1 MYNISNLSLA
11 SLREQINAQTR
22 TVEFQTDDGA
32 LTQMVYVPKFTVPA
46 GVFEN
51 GAYPKHDLNLGG
63 FFIDKYQC
71 SHKKATAFS
80 RGIGDGATITSDDTT
95 NIPVSLPGKVVWTQ
109 IDWTNAKQACANR
122 KINGQACH
130 LVTMKEWA
138 TVCMLTKLL
147 GHDVRG
153 NNWYG
158 HDTRDAG
165 DWQHCAVQDPTQRE
179 RALAGTGPVSWSHNG
194 LASGIFDLVG
204 NVWEWID
211 FIINDGVYT
220 HKKKALINDS
230 DGITEADTTITLDTM
245 ESGDTWPTSGLVQI
259 GDEVISYGTINYQGN
274 GRAVLSDCK
283 RAQQST
289 TAAAHADNV
298 AVYQLTKYCVTPGG
312 ATAYIGNSAGLS
324 TSDTAIVYTD
334 LVKGP
339 GTDGFAVGDTLQ
351 VENEQMKVTAVVS
364 NTLTVTRAINGSHAA
379 THAKGVAVAKVSTQ
393 MDNNDPS
400 TDAWQYGH
408 LTTMRTEQDLEW
420 MALPSVANR
429 QTDEWKDGFWIRN
442 HGVRAALRGG
452 SWVDGAIAR
461 SGFALILSVL
471 PSDRWFSL
479 GFRAALPL
487 ENQ

>member
-1 MYNISNLSLA
+1 MYNVSNLSLA

-63 FFIDKYQC
+63 FFVDKYQC

-95 NIPVSLPGKVVWTQ
+95 NIPVSLPGKVVWTR

-147 GHDVRG
+147 GHDIRG
-153 NNWYG
+153 NNRYG

-165 DWQHCAVQDPTQRE
+165 DWQHCAVQDPTQHE
-179 RALAGTGPVSWSHNG
+179 RVLAGTGPVSWSHNG

-220 HKKKALINDS
+220 HKKKALINDN
-230 DGITEADTTITLDTM
+230 DGITAKDTTITLGNM
-245 ESGDTWPTSGLVQI
+245 ENGDTWPATGAIQI
-259 GDEVISYGTINYQGN
+259 EDEIITYGAINYQGN
-274 GRAVLSDCK
+274 GKAVLSDCA

-289 TAAAHADNV
+289 AAAIHADNT

-312 ATAYIGNSAGLS
+312 ATAYIDNSAGMS
-324 TSDTAIVYTD
+324 TSDTAIVYKD
-334 LVKGP
+334 LVNGP
-339 GTDGFAVGDTLQ
+339 GNNGFAIGDTLQ

-364 NTLTVTRAINGSHAA
+364 NTLTVTRAVNGSHAA

-400 TDAWQYGH
+400 GDAWQYGH
-408 LTTMRTEQDLEW
+408 LTAMRTEQDLEW

-452 SWVDGAIAR
+452 YWVDGADAR
-461 SGFALILSVL
+461 SGFALDLNVL
-471 PSDRWFSL
+471 PSDRWIGG
-479 GFRAALPL
+479 GFRAALSL

>member
-46 GVFEN
+46 GAFEN
-51 GAYPKHDLNLGG
+51 GAYPKRDLNLGG
-63 FFIDKYQC
+63 FFMDKYQC

-80 RGIGDGATITSDDTT
+80 RGINDGATITSDDTT

-147 GHDVRG
+147 GHDIRG
-153 NNWYG
+153 NNNYG
-158 HDTRDAG
+158 WDYRDAR
-165 DWQHCAVQDPTQRE
+165 DWAHCAVADSTQSGRV
-179 RALAGTGPVSWSHNG
+179 LSGTGQVSWSHNG

-211 FIINDGVYT
+211 FTINDGVYT

-230 DGITEADTTITLDTM
+230 DGITAKDTTVTLDNM
-245 ESGDTWPTSGLVQI
+245 ENGDTWPTTGTIQI
-259 GDEVISYGTINYQGN
+259 EDEIITYGAINYQGN
-274 GRAVLSDCK
+274 GKAVLSDCA

-289 TAAAHADNV
+289 TAAIHADNT

-312 ATAYIGNSAGLS
+312 ATAYIDNSAGMS
-324 TSDTAIVYTD
+324 TSDTAIVYKD
-334 LVKGP
+334 LINGP
-339 GTDGFAVGDTLQ
+339 GNNGFAVGDTLQ
-351 VENEQMKVTAVVS
+351 VENEQMKVTEVVS
-364 NTLTVTRAINGSHAA
+364 NTLTVTRAVNGSHAA

-400 TDAWQYGH
+400 GDAWQYGH

-420 MALPSVANR
+420 MALPSVASR

-442 HGVRAALRGG
+442 HGVRAARRGG
-452 SWVDGAIAR
+452 DWGLGADAR
-461 SGFALILSVL
+461 SGFALTLTEL
-471 PSDRWFSL
+471 PSVRWIYY
-479 GFRAALPL
+479 GFRAALSL